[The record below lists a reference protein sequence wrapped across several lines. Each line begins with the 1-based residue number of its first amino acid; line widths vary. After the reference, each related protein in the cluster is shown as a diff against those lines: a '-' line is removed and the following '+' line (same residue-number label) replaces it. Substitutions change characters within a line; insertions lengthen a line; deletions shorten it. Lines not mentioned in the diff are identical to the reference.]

1 MRIFNSLTDLELVTT
16 ILNGGVGILPTDTL
30 YGLVA
35 RAASPN
41 AVERMYALKRRNE
54 KPGTTIA
61 ATPEQ
66 LIDLGVDADVV
77 TRVAKHWP
85 APLSIVL
92 PLDESLTHLHQG
104 LGESPFRVIADEN
117 LHLLLQKTGPLV
129 TSSANQPGEPP
140 ARSISEAQAYFGD
153 QVDFYVDG
161 GDIGDR
167 EPSTIARLTGEK
179 LEVLR
184 QGAAHIASKDTKQ

>member
-1 MRIFNSLTDLELVTT
+1 MRTFHSLTDPDLVAV
-16 ILNGGVGILPTDTL
+16 LRANGVGVLPTDTL

-35 RAASPN
+35 RAASPA
-41 AVERMYALKRRNE
+41 AVERLYALKHRER

-61 ATPEQ
+61 ATAEQ
-66 LIDLGVDADVV
+66 LIELGISQAVIG
-77 TRVAKHWP
+77 RVARYWP

-92 PLDESLTHLHQG
+92 PLDDSLQYLHQG
-104 LGESPFRVIADEN
+104 VGESPFRVVADEN
-117 LHLLLQKTGPLV
+117 LRLLLEQTGSLV

-140 ARSISEAQAYFGD
+140 ARNIAEAQAYFGD

-167 EPSTIARLTGEK
+167 EPSTIARLGEYG
-179 LEVLR
+179 LQILR
-184 QGAAHIASKDTKQ
+184 QGAARITEETM

>member
-1 MRIFNSLTDLELVTT
+1 MRTFHSLTDPDLVAV
-16 ILNGGVGILPTDTL
+16 LRANGVGVLPTDTL

-35 RAASPN
+35 RAASPA
-41 AVERMYALKRRNE
+41 AVERLYALKHRER

-61 ATPEQ
+61 ATAEQ
-66 LIDLGVDADVV
+66 LIELGISQAVV
-77 TRVAKHWP
+77 GRVARYWP

-92 PLDESLTHLHQG
+92 PLDDSLQYLHQG
-104 LGESPFRVIADEN
+104 VGESPFRVVADEN
-117 LHLLLQKTGPLV
+117 LRLLLEQTGPLV

-140 ARSISEAQAYFGD
+140 ARNIAEAQAYFGD

-167 EPSTIARLTGEK
+167 EPSTIARLGEYG
-179 LEVLR
+179 LQILR
-184 QGAAHIASKDTKQ
+184 QGAARITEETM